1 MRSEFLVSSTGN
13 VLHRLTIN
21 KVSTIFIKFQVFHK
35 DTSYTVYSRHL
46 HFKRS
51 VVVTNNSVLFKGGL
65 MILKQKDN

>member
-46 HFKRS
+46 HFKS

-65 MILKQKDN
+65 RILKQKDN